1 MNNKTFWISAANVMA
16 CLGVIIL
23 HCNSVFWSFPKGL
36 TWYTSNFLETFFY
49 WPVPVFFMIS
59 GATLIDYRD
68 RYSTES
74 FLKKRFFRTGI
85 PFLFWSFISVVFR
98 VLVSKWP
105 LEGIIDIIAGIITT
119 KYIDIY
125 WFFIPLFTCYLS
137 IPLLSAVKKELRIRS
152 FFFVFICA
160 FILNTFLP
168 TVFALEGIPY
178 NGNLPLPVAGGYI
191 IYILAGYMISH
202 TTLNRKHRAVIY
214 CLGVLGWFLHFHGTT
229 VLSFAAGELTGTM
242 KGYLNFPAVL
252 HSVGVFTAFR
262 YFKWDNISRTYLG
275 RLISLVSGYTFG
287 IYLMHFYLVILI
299 PIILHFEVGSIVWRT
314 AGAAAIFVVC
324 AIVSAIVSKIPVIKV
339 LIGA

>member
-105 LEGIIDIIAGIITT
+105 LEGIIDIVAGIITT

-125 WFFIPLFTCYLS
+125 
-137 IPLLSAVKKELRIRS
+137 
-152 FFFVFICA
+152 
-160 FILNTFLP
+160 
-168 TVFALEGIPY
+168 
-178 NGNLPLPVAGGYI
+178 
-191 IYILAGYMISH
+191 
-202 TTLNRKHRAVIY
+202 
-214 CLGVLGWFLHFHGTT
+214 
-229 VLSFAAGELTGTM
+229 
-242 KGYLNFPAVL
+242 
-252 HSVGVFTAFR
+252 
-262 YFKWDNISRTYLG
+262 
-275 RLISLVSGYTFG
+275 
-287 IYLMHFYLVILI
+287 
-299 PIILHFEVGSIVWRT
+299 
-314 AGAAAIFVVC
+314 
-324 AIVSAIVSKIPVIKV
+324 
-339 LIGA
+339 